1 MNEPIDQSVADL
13 MTIGRFSQAS
23 RLSLKALRLY
33 DALGLLP
40 PAYVDP
46 DSSYRY
52 YAAAQLRN
60 ARLIGLLRRLGM
72 PLERIARVLELSGT
86 EASQEVAAFGR
97 EVEAEAVTKRKLVR
111 YLEGW
116 LEGKGEEMYEVKTR
130 EVPEQKVL
138 SVQRNVFAEDLP
150 SFIEE
155 AMGALYEHLTETGL
169 EAAGVCFV
177 VYHRE
182 VNEDSDGP
190 VEVCVPFTGSAEP
203 VGEMHVRLE
212 PAHREAFTRIT
223 KGQVAFPGI
232 LKAYDAVHSWT
243 DAHNATRSAP
253 PREVY
258 FADWNAV
265 SDDEPACDIAWPVE

>member
-1 MNEPIDQSVADL
+1 MNETATSL
-13 MTIGRFSQAS
+13 MTIGRFSHLS

-46 DSSYRY
+46 ASSYRY
-52 YAAAQLRN
+52 YTAAQLRN
-60 ARLIGLLRRLGM
+60 ARLIGLLRGLEM
-72 PLERIARVLELSGT
+72 PLERIARVLELSGA
-86 EASQEVAAFGR
+86 EASREVVAFGR
-97 EVEAEAVTKRKLVR
+97 EVEAEAAERRKLVR

-116 LEGKGEEMYEVKTR
+116 LEGKGAEMYEVKTR
-130 EVPEQKVL
+130 EVSEQKVL
-138 SVQRNVFAEDLP
+138 SVQRNVFAKDLP
-150 SFIEE
+150 PFISE
-155 AMGALYEHLTETGL
+155 AMEKIYSHLAATGL
-169 EAAGVCFV
+169 EAAGACFV

-190 VEVCVPFTGSAEP
+190 VEVCVPFAGSAEP

-243 DAHNATRSAP
+243 EAHDATRSAP

-258 FADWNAV
+258 FTDWNAV
-265 SDDEPACDIAWPVE
+265 SDDDLACDVAWPVE

>member
-1 MNEPIDQSVADL
+1 MNETATDL
-13 MTIGRFSQAS
+13 MTIGRFSRAS

-33 DALGLLP
+33 DTLGLLP

-46 DSSYRY
+46 ASSYRY
-52 YAAAQLRN
+52 YAAAQLRD

-72 PLERIARVLELSGT
+72 PLGRIAYVLTLSSGQ
-86 EASQEVAAFGR
+86 AARDVVAFGR
-97 EVEAEAVTKRKLVR
+97 EVEVEAAERRKLVR

-116 LEGKGEEMYEVKTR
+116 LEGKGEEMFEVKTR

-138 SVQRNVFAEDLP
+138 SVQRNVFAKDLP
-150 SFIEE
+150 PFIGE
-155 AMGALYEHLTETGL
+155 AMGTLYEHLAETGL
-169 EAAGVCFV
+169 EEAGACFV

-190 VEVCVPFTGSAEP
+190 VEVCVPFIGSAEP
-203 VGEMHVRLE
+203 AGEMHVRLE

-243 DAHNATRSAP
+243 EAHDATRSAP